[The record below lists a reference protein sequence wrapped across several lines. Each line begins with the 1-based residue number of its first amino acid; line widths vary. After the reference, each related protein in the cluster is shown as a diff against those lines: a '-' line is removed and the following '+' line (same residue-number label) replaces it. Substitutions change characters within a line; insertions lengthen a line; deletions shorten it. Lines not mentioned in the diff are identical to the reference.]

1 MIERLIHLV
10 CLVIDLA
17 MIIIALFVLVE
28 SIKQKDFG
36 ETVCWL
42 TILLALILLT
52 FSRLYFLPPLI
63 LCSVGLFAII
73 QEDEYMWLDI
83 CRRYNIVVEWCN
95 K

>member
-1 MIERLIHLV
+1 MIENLIHLI
-10 CLVIDLA
+10 CLFIDLE

-36 ETVCWL
+36 ETIYWL
-42 TILLALILLT
+42 TILFALILLT

-73 QEDEYMWLDI
+73 
-83 CRRYNIVVEWCN
+83 
-95 K
+95 

>member
-1 MIERLIHLV
+1 MIERLVYFI
-10 CLVIDLA
+10 CLFIDLA
-17 MIIIALFVLVE
+17 MIILASFVLGE

-36 ETVCWL
+36 ETICWL

-63 LCSVGLFAII
+63 LCSVGLFAIL

-83 CRRYNIVVEWCN
+83 CRRYDIVVEWCN

>member
-1 MIERLIHLV
+1 MFERLVYFI
-10 CLVIDLA
+10 CLAVDLA
-17 MIIIALFVLVE
+17 MIILASFVIVE
-28 SIKQKDFG
+28 SVKDKDLG

-73 QEDEYMWLDI
+73 
-83 CRRYNIVVEWCN
+83 
-95 K
+95 